1 MVSLYN
7 CVESL
12 DISHKKL
19 LDKFSKHFNL
29 ENQILGANLVN
40 ALPPISEAEMDLFEL
55 EGS

>member
-1 MVSLYN
+1 MQCRERN
-7 CVESL
+7 
-12 DISHKKL
+12 KKL

-40 ALPPISEAEMDLFEL
+40 ALPPISEAEMDIFEL